1 MGKQSK
7 RLRELT
13 WDDYGIS
20 EERYRELKH
29 FCRQYREK
37 QKRAKSL
44 GEYELPAV
52 NTEGTGGRSN
62 GVSNQTESA
71 ALRNYMRVKRAIN
84 DCRIIEESAMWAA
97 GAGGYRK
104 AWRAVLYAVTRG
116 EGYRNIAGRYDL
128 PFGETDFY
136 GIRRAFF
143 YRLDQ
148 LQNAGESE

>member
-1 MGKQSK
+1 MEKQSE
-7 RLRELT
+7 RLRALT
-13 WDDYGIS
+13 WGDYEIS
-20 EERYRELKH
+20 DERYRELKH

-52 NTEGTGGRSN
+52 NMEGTGGRAS
-62 GVSNQTESA
+62 GVANPTESA
-71 ALRNYMRVKRAIN
+71 AVRNYMRAQRAVH

-116 EGYRNIAGRYDL
+116 VGYKNIVGRYDL

-143 YRLDQ
+143 YRLDR
-148 LQNAGESE
+148 LQNGEESE

>member
-1 MGKQSK
+1 MGKQSE
-7 RLRELT
+7 RLRALT

-20 EERYRELKH
+20 DERYRELKH

-44 GEYELPAV
+44 GEYELPAI
-52 NTEGTGGRSN
+52 NTERGGGSGGISN
-62 GVSNQTESA
+62 PTESA
-71 ALRNYMRVKRAIN
+71 ALRNYMRVQRAIH

-104 AWRAVLYAVTRG
+104 AWRVVLYAVTRG
-116 EGYRNIAGRYDL
+116 VGYKNIVGRYDL

-148 LQNAGESE
+148 LQNGEESE